1 MRVAPKDLGSRVR
14 VLELESQ
21 KRKTESKA
29 FKVQVSREGHKKFVQ
44 SLSSF
49 DVC

>member
-21 KRKTESKA
+21 KRKTGGT
-29 FKVQVSREGHKKFVQ
+29 KVIKMLFF
-44 SLSSF
+44 LLAPLLT
-49 DVC
+49 

>member
-21 KRKTESKA
+21 KRNKGGAKA
-29 FKVQVSREGHKKFVQ
+29 IKMFFF
-44 SLSSF
+44 LLTPLLT
-49 DVC
+49 